1 MIEVTLALS
10 VLLVALVAM
19 SSSTMRM
26 HSLRRQNREQNV
38 AQNAVRTVGE
48 ELQSLSRSCV
58 DAPGGW
64 STNFLAGVAPGGSV
78 GPTFEA
84 PELTPRDG
92 QPTVG
97 RITVVTDETATDAEL
112 GFDLGMPRDL
122 DGDGV
127 VGNTN
132 VSATARILPVVLEL
146 SWQGS
151 SGDQRLLHPFYVM
164 GY

>member
-48 ELQSLSRSCV
+48 ELQSLSGSCAS
-58 DAPGGW
+58 APGGW
-64 STNFLAGVAPGGSV
+64 SASFLAGVAAGGSI
-78 GPTFEA
+78 GPTFDVT
-84 PELTPRDG
+84 ELTPQDG

-97 RITVVTDETATDAEL
+97 RITVITDETATDAEL
-112 GFDLGMPRDL
+112 GFELGMPRDL

-127 VGNTN
+127 VGNTD
-132 VSATARILPVVLEL
+132 VSATARIFPVVLEL
-146 SWQGS
+146 RWKGS
-151 SGDQRLLHPFYVM
+151 SGDQRLVHPFYVM